1 MKQPDYRP
9 YTPYIDSLL
18 KVADAHAPGA
28 RAELEQTLEI
38 AWGHDFVVRR
48 RKQPPTELFKQI
60 QNHLRQTITL
70 LERLEKHADWSGVC
84 FECYVA
90 GGGIAEV
97 ATTRELFEKG
107 GIELPRHPKIEHYG
121 TPQVL
126 PADGREV
133 AVNVK
138 EVLRNIGAKIERRR
152 EKSKRGGQRKED
164 YATSVSYAKQFFVRH
179 SPHRPSTNPDGK
191 FAQFCELFFRAVS
204 GTTVKT
210 GGLDWHIREALKR

>member
-1 MKQPDYRP
+1 M
-9 YTPYIDSLL
+9 
-18 KVADAHAPGA
+18 
-28 RAELEQTLEI
+28 
-38 AWGHDFVVRR
+38 
-48 RKQPPTELFKQI
+48 
-60 QNHLRQTITL
+60 
-70 LERLEKHADWSGVC
+70 
-84 FECYVA
+84 
-90 GGGIAEV
+90 

-107 GIELPRHPKIEHYG
+107 IELPPHPKIEHYAI
-121 TPQVL
+121 PFEL

-152 EKSKRGGQRKED
+152 EKLTRGGQPKKD
-164 YATSVSYAKQFFVRH
+164 HAASVDYAKQFFVRH

-191 FAQFCELFFRAVS
+191 FAQFCELFFCAVS

>member
-38 AWGHDFVVRR
+38 AWALAFTLKSRER
-48 RKQPPTELFKQI
+48 PPVDLFKQI
-60 QNHLRQTITL
+60 QNHLRQTIAL

-84 FECYVA
+84 FERYIA
-90 GGGIAEV
+90 GAGIAEAV
-97 ATTRELFEKG
+97 TTRELFEKG
-107 GIELPRHPKIEHYG
+107 IALPRHPKIDHYDIP
-121 TPQVL
+121 TL
-126 PADGREV
+126 PADGRLV

-138 EVLRNIGAKIERRR
+138 EVLRRVGFKIERQR
-152 EKSKRGGQRKED
+152 EKSTRGGQPKKD
-164 YATSVSYAKQFFVRH
+164 HADSVSYAKQFFVRH

-204 GTTVKT
+204 GTTMKT

>member
-1 MKQPDYRP
+1 MKQPDYWP
-9 YTPYIDSLL
+9 FTQYIDSLL

-38 AWGHDFVVRR
+38 ASGITHALRSR
-48 RKQPPTELFKQI
+48 EQPPVDLFKQI

-70 LERLEKHADWSGVC
+70 LELLEKHADWSGVC
-84 FECYVA
+84 FERYIA
-90 GGGIAEV
+90 GAGIAEAV
-97 ATTRELFEKG
+97 TTRELFEKG
-107 GIELPRHPKIEHYG
+107 EIALPRHPKIDHYVIP
-121 TPQVL
+121 TL
-126 PADGREV
+126 PADGRLV

-138 EVLRNIGAKIERRR
+138 EVLRCVGFKIERQR
-152 EKSKRGGQRKED
+152 EKSTRGGQPKKD
-164 YATSVSYAKQFFVRH
+164 HAASVAYAKQFFVRH